1 MFSGDGV
8 TRLRDYLNHN
18 KASYPEE
25 TEATMYDDDEELE
38 GEGDAD
44 EGQMAGMMNAAVIN
58 DDDED
63 VIDVSTL
70 NT

>member
-1 MFSGDGV
+1 
-8 TRLRDYLNHN
+8 
-18 KASYPEE
+18 
-25 TEATMYDDDEELE
+25 MYDDDEELE